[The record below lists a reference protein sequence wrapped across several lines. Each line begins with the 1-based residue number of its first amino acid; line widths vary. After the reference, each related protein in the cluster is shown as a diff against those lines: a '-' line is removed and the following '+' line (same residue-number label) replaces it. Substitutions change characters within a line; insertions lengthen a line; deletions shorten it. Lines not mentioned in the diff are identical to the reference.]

1 MADPFD
7 TLGLPP
13 RFDLDP
19 SALERRHLELSRA
32 LHPDRY
38 ASSPAAERR
47 LALGKAIEVNDAFR
61 ALRDPIRRA
70 EALLARLGA
79 NVDERSQPKASPA
92 LLMEMMETREEL
104 SDSHR
109 RRDHAAVERLA
120 AGMRVRRAAVLQRL
134 AAGFPE
140 AASDA
145 LKLEEVARTLG
156 ELRYLHR
163 FLDEASAIE
172 EELAESGP

>member
-19 SALERRHLELSRA
+19 SALERRHLELSKA

-38 ASSPAAERR
+38 ASTPAAERR

-70 EALLARLGA
+70 DVLLARLGA
-79 NVDERSQPKASPA
+79 KVDDRNQPKASPA

-104 SDSHR
+104 SDAHR
-109 RRDHAAVERLA
+109 KRDRAAIERLA
-120 AGMRVRRAAVLQRL
+120 VGMRARREAVLEGLVVAFR
-134 AAGFPE
+134 
-140 AASDA
+140 DA
-145 LKLEEVARTLG
+145 EGDAEKLEGVARTLG
-156 ELRYLHR
+156 ELRYIHR

-172 EELAESGP
+172 EELAESGS